1 MAKGRKRRW
10 FVTLAAPA
18 IILAAYR
25 FGVVDLLRDPV
36 AMHALATAH
45 PVLAPLAYVAT
56 YTVVSAFGL
65 PGLFFL
71 IPSALVFPKHEAF
84 ALGVLGSITSSWL
97 AFALTR
103 SAFRPVIEPR
113 IPKRLRIWDERIEQN
128 QLMAVVTARLTFFL
142 LPPVSWALA
151 LTKVRTAPYL
161 LGTFLG
167 MLPGVWFCVYVGGSF
182 LHWMGEQPWWVW
194 AIAGSAVV
202 AFFVIRRQLD
212 ARDDADDEDD
222 DD

>member
-18 IILAAYR
+18 IVLAAYR
-25 FGVVDLLRDPV
+25 FGVVDLLRDPA

-45 PVLAPLAYVAT
+45 PVAAPLVYLAT

-71 IPSALVFPKHEAF
+71 IPSALVFPRHEAF
-84 ALGVLGSITSSWL
+84 ALGIVGSILSSWL

-151 LTKVRTAPYL
+151 LTKVRTTPYL
-161 LGTFLG
+161 VGTFIG

-182 LHWMGEQPWWVW
+182 LHWMREQPWWAW
-194 AIAGSAVV
+194 AIACALVV
-202 AFFVIRRQLD
+202 TFLVVRRFL
-212 ARDDADDEDD
+212 AGRDPEDSDD
-222 DD
+222 DDD